1 MQKSIIAAAVG
12 AVFMMSTSAA
22 MADGKATYDSACF
35 ACHATGVAGAPKF
48 GDKAQWAPR
57 IAKGM
62 DLLTKHSIEGFKGET
77 GFMPAKGGR
86 ADLTDADVQA
96 AVEYMVSSAK

>member
-1 MQKSIIAAAVG
+1 MKKTIIATAVAA
-12 AVFMMSTSAA
+12 AFMISGSA

-35 ACHATGVAGAPKF
+35 ACHATGAAGSPKF
-48 GDKAQWAPR
+48 GDKAAWAPR

-62 DLLTKHSIEGFKGET
+62 DVLKQHAKQGFKGDT

-86 ADLTDADVQA
+86 ADLADADVDA
-96 AVEYMVSSAK
+96 AVEYMTSSSK